1 MLTLHSFW
9 VYIHLQ
15 VKTISI
21 ADMKDLVIKQGK
33 GEMGL
38 GLIVSTLIVSTLISP
53 TPSLVE
59 HETSTAIFTDRVE
72 MVRPLDTTVIAM

>member
-21 ADMKDLVIKQGK
+21 ADLKDFVIKQGK
-33 GEMGL
+33 GVMGL
-38 GLIVSTLIVSTLISP
+38 GLIVSTLISP

>member
-21 ADMKDLVIKQGK
+21 ADFKDFVIKQGK
-33 GEMGL
+33 GVMGL
-38 GLIVSTLIVSTLISP
+38 GLIVSTLISP

>member
-33 GEMGL
+33 GVMGL
-38 GLIVSTLIVSTLISP
+38 GLIVSTLISP

-59 HETSTAIFTDRVE
+59 HETFTAIITDRVE

>member
-21 ADMKDLVIKQGK
+21 ADLKDFVIKQGK
-33 GEMGL
+33 GVMGL
-38 GLIVSTLIVSTLISP
+38 GLIVSTLISP

-59 HETSTAIFTDRVE
+59 HETFTAIITDRVE